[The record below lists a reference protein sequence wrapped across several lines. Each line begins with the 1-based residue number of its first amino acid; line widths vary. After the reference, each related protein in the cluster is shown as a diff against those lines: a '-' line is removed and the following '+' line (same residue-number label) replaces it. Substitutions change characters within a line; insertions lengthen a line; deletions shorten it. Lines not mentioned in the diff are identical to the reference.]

1 MTDVREDDVK
11 RVSLLLSLML
21 AFSLV
26 LGGCATS
33 EPELA
38 PEPAPTEDTT
48 DEEVLEVDP
57 ELVGTT
63 VNVFAAYGGKEE
75 IFDQFEEDTGIRIE
89 FLDMSSGE
97 VLARMQAE
105 AGSPIGDIW
114 FGGGVDSF
122 IAADNE
128 GLLERYVSPFAVNVP
143 EEYKDADGAWTGIS
157 LVVVSVVFNTDVA
170 EEKGAAIPETWED
183 LTKPEYAGELLMPD
197 PSISGTAYTTLSGLL
212 QTFGEDEGWELFS
225 RLDAN
230 MPFYAQ
236 RGGEPPTAANMGE
249 IMAGIA
255 PGIATGADEGYP
267 VVTVFP
273 KDGTPWWPAPVAIME
288 GASNLEG
295 AKVFVDWCLTK
306 HGQEVLA
313 THDPRPPV
321 RDDVPMPQV
330 LIDTGFPEA
339 DLMTI
344 DFYEIGR
351 IRDDVIDKWQK
362 DFAAKK

>member
-1 MTDVREDDVK
+1 MK
-11 RVSLLLSLML
+11 RLSLLLSLLL
-21 AFSLV
+21 ALSLV
-26 LGGCATS
+26 VGGCAN
-33 EPELA
+33 EPEA
-38 PEPAPTEDTT
+38 APVPEPEPAPVEEST
-48 DEEVLEVDP
+48 DEEVLNVDP
-57 ELVGTT
+57 ALVGTT
-63 VNVFAAYGGKEE
+63 LNVFAAYGGKEE
-75 IFDQFEEDTGIRIE
+75 IFAQFEEDTGIKIE

-122 IAADNE
+122 IAADNDDM
-128 GLLERYVSPFAVNVP
+128 LERYVSPFAGNVP
-143 EEYKDADGAWTGIS
+143 AEYKDADGAWTGIS
-157 LVVVSVVFNTDVA
+157 LVVVSVVFNTEVA
-170 EEKGAAIPETWED
+170 EENGAAIPETWED

-212 QTFGEDEGWELFS
+212 QTFGEEEGWELFA

-230 MPFYAQ
+230 MPYYAQ

-255 PGIATGADEGYP
+255 PGIATGAAEGYP

-273 KDGTPWWPAPVAIME
+273 KDGTPWWPAPVAIMK
-288 GASNLEG
+288 GAPNLEA

-313 THDPRPPV
+313 EHDPRPPV

-344 DFYEIGR
+344 DFVEIGR
-351 IRDDVIDKWQK
+351 IRSDVIDRWQE
-362 DFAAKK
+362 DFASKK